1 MVTSLDFLLV
11 PHVSLIGHYRHL
23 QPGTT
28 CRHRKQR
35 KKERKRE
42 RERKERKREKERKR
56 GKKEREKE
64 RKENLKATREK
75 CHITY
80 REILI

>member
-28 CRHRKQR
+28 CRHRQER
-35 KKERKRE
+35 KKERK
-42 RERKERKREKERKR
+42 KERKREKERKR